1 MRILSARQYKVSLK
15 VTIQKTGKLNFT
27 EETAK
32 ALALTPDKGAKLF
45 MDGEPEQLYMAIM
58 PKVDDDSFQI
68 HKSGTYYYV
77 PARLLFDDLGVD
89 YTNNTVIYDLVRCK
103 AYDEQI
109 GGECYK
115 MNQRTLKKKAY
126 ERNVD
131 E

>member
-27 EETAK
+27 EETAN
-32 ALALTPDKGAKLF
+32 ALSLTPDKGVKLF

-58 PKVDDDSFQI
+58 AKVDDDSFEI
-68 HKSGTYYYV
+68 RKSGLYYYV
-77 PARLLFDDLGVD
+77 AARLLFDEMGVD
-89 YTNNTVIYDLVRCK
+89 YVNNTVIYDLVRCK

-109 GGECYK
+109 GGDCYK
-115 MNQRTLKKKAY
+115 MNQRTLKKKAN
-126 ERNVD
+126 ERNID